1 MELLLSIVL
10 PTYNESGNIEIL
22 IPKIEET
29 LAKHKVAGEIIV
41 VDDDSP
47 DGTAEVARK
56 FNAGYGNVIVE
67 VRKGERGIAGAWMRG
82 YSIAKGKYV
91 ATMDADLCH
100 SPEDL
105 MRMVARLGDC
115 DFVIGSRYMAGSG
128 GMQQDKTFIQLLAS
142 RVAQRISRFLIGLHF
157 TDPTHSFRVFRREV
171 FDAVKGNVRSQGN
184 YFLAEFLFY
193 AVRRGFR
200 VAEVPIAYGKRGYG
214 KTKLNVWLEG
224 LRFLFKA
231 AQVFFNTKVLRK

>member
-1 MELLLSIVL
+1 MELLLSVVL

-29 LAKHKVAGEIIV
+29 LTKYKVTGEIIV

-56 FNAGYGNVIVE
+56 LNAGYGNVVVE
-67 VRKGERGIAGAWMRG
+67 VRKGARGIAGAWMRG
-82 YSIAKGKYV
+82 YALAKGKYV

-105 MRMVARLGDC
+105 MRMYAKFPEF
-115 DFVIGSRYMAGSG
+115 DFVIGSRHMPGSG

-142 RVAQRISRFLIGLHF
+142 RVA
-157 TDPTHSFRVFRREV
+157 
-171 FDAVKGNVRSQGN
+171 A
-184 YFLAEFLFY
+184 
-193 AVRRGFR
+193 
-200 VAEVPIAYGKRGYG
+200 
-214 KTKLNVWLEG
+214 
-224 LRFLFKA
+224 
-231 AQVFFNTKVLRK
+231 